1 MAKKTKKPAE
11 GETIPLYKVLTKD
24 GHSPYITAYAWSLP
38 TKNADGSYTPG
49 AWHEEPESVLDAG
62 RGLHVTPAPM
72 HYHPRLDCI
81 TYACEASGY
90 RQDPATDHHVV
101 ATKVRL
107 LYPVT
112 YEFAESASREYDAQ
126 VSARYAKARNKERLD
141 RARKVATAVAANN
154 AAKRAAGVESPALLA
169 FKMLV
174 ELTPVESWRD
184 VNSCRHDALA
194 YANSY
199 LRFDPDDVT
208 AILREYRGGYWLGE
222 NGAEHFYGRAIA
234 AKNLSACAA
243 WEKYLNRNPW
253 WGTDSDGDRARLSLG
268 SRLHWQGRWCKI
280 TSFIGDESFVACSYK
295 QEKKVTSG
303 GHEYEEETRIVEK
316 RFTITR
322 AAFAEAF
329 GKKKESAAAA

>member
-11 GETIPLYKVLTKD
+11 VETIQLYKVLTKD

-49 AWHEEPESVLDAG
+49 AWHEEPASALDAG

-72 HYHPRLDCI
+72 RYRPRHDCI
-81 TYACEASGY
+81 VYACEASGY
-90 RQDPATDHHVV
+90 REDPATDHHVV

-107 LYPVT
+107 LHPVT
-112 YEFAESASREYDAQ
+112 EEFAEKASYEYDAQ
-126 VSARYAKARNKERLD
+126 ASARHAKARNKERLD
-141 RARKVATAVAANN
+141 RARKVATAVATGN

-174 ELTPVESWRD
+174 ELTPAESWRD
-184 VNSCRHDALA
+184 VNSCRRDALD

-208 AILREYRGGYWLGE
+208 VILREYRGGYWLGE
-222 NGAEHFYGRAIA
+222 GGAERFYGRAIA
-234 AKNLSACAA
+234 AKNLSACAS
-243 WEKYLNRNPW
+243 WEKYLERKPW
-253 WGTDSDGDRARLSLG
+253 WGTDRDGDRARLSLG
-268 SRLHWQGRWCKI
+268 SRLDWQGRRCKI
-280 TSFIGDESFVACSYK
+280 TSFIGDESFVACAYK
-295 QEKKVTSG
+295 KEKKTNGS
-303 GHEYEEETRIVEK
+303 HEYEEETSTIEK
-316 RFTITR
+316 RFTVTR

-329 GKKKESAAAA
+329 GKKKESAVAA